1 MKIAKKYEAMLEAMP
16 NGELVQHTEDGYF
29 AHAKD
34 GFVCVAS
41 QSIWICGDTQK
52 EFLAALRTLEAVPDM
67 GEEIDELPEKDSD
80 KCYVLYNLTGII
92 IIIEPNEFVDQSK
105 NHVRAFDT
113 LDERDLFI
121 DELESMCVESVEI
134 IPMTRPMLRAYYRKQ
149 LVYAYKQGEAR
160 IINTEYDMQLAMY
173 FAELVMKAGTV
184 VVYGFNSIRTR
195 RVWLSLMLDDKTV
208 KSAERMSGCDAGI
221 ELARQAHKKP
231 HRWDV
236 ELSIASRGLSEPQDY
251 VEAEYRKNYAYAMVG
266 IGEAINPDTLVWFR
280 SEQERE
286 RWLDRMAHTCKDFW
300 LRRIKP
306 CEVKAELERLAA
318 AKKKTK
324 GGAEE

>member
-1 MKIAKKYEAMLEAMP
+1 MKIPKKYEAMLTIVSGDAHYCHD
-16 NGELVQHTEDGYF
+16 VTGY
-29 AHAKD
+29 HAACKD
-34 GFVCVAS
+34 GFVCGYTKDTTVY
-41 QSIWICGDTQK
+41 GRTQK
-52 EFLAALRTLEAVPDM
+52 EFLARLRTIEAVPDM

-80 KCYVLYNLTGII
+80 KCYVLYNLTGVIT
-92 IIIEPNEFVDQSK
+92 EPNEFVDQSK
-105 NHVRAFDT
+105 NHVLAFDT
-113 LDERDLFI
+113 LDERDLFV

-134 IPMTRPMLRAYYRKQ
+134 ILMTRNMLKEYYRKQ
-149 LVYAYKQGEAR
+149 LAYAYKQGEAR

-173 FAELVMKAGTV
+173 FAELVMQAGTI
-184 VVYGFNSIRTR
+184 VVYGFNSVRTR

-221 ELARQAHKKP
+221 EFARQTHKKP

-236 ELSIASRGLSEPQDY
+236 ELSIASRELSEPQDY
-251 VEAEYRKNYAYAMVG
+251 IEAEYRKNFAYAMVG

-286 RWLDRMAHTCKDFW
+286 RWLDRMAHSCKDFW

-318 AKKKTK
+318 TKEKAK
-324 GGAEE
+324 GGQKDE